1 MTIIV
6 FFIYYIQ
13 MTGKI
18 IKTKRLRNLQ
28 IKKDIK
34 YIYRD
39 LNNKISN
46 LDKDDIV
53 IKNNLSNNH
62 NKEISFIDEI
72 DALINNTILLESEI
86 DKEVEDNDILL
97 TNCQSDSHIIKRDLL
112 NKIRLKNEEINKLKH
127 KNFKIENY
135 LYNHKSKEIELDEE
149 IKQGRNRII
158 ELTSEY
164 EEILKNK
171 KNLEEDLLEV
181 ERIEQLSK
189 KNNEI
194 LQNLKNENL
203 KLNTDLNYT
212 IVKVNKLKK
221 DISKL
226 EIEKQNIQQQIE
238 DSKNKLITEL
248 ENQRKENKGI
258 NNEIILNDKQKE
270 INNLQKEILDLKEK
284 LINLKSKNLND
295 DRDYRQNIIEIENL
309 EKKNNLKLSI
319 YEEQIELLSKN
330 IDKLKKRKENEEED
344 DIELIKQKI
353 QQLEQEHKLKLIKI
367 SEEGKKID
375 KLEFEIDRKK
385 LINLRLKRDIINMK
399 NGNFQQVL
407 IDRKKDQ
414 EELKETIKNEE
425 LLFSN

>member
-1 MTIIV
+1 MNEYRIE
-6 FFIYYIQ
+6 
-13 MTGKI
+13 
-18 IKTKRLRNLQ
+18 KTKESIIDL
-28 IKKDIK
+28 KKDIK

-127 KNFKIENY
+127 KNFKMENY

-189 KNNEI
+189 KDNEI

-203 KLNTDLNYT
+203 KLNTDLNYN

-248 ENQRKENKGI
+248 ENKRKESKGK
-258 NNEIILNDKQKE
+258 NNEKVLNDKQKE
-270 INNLQKEILDLKEK
+270 IDNLQKEILNLKEH
-284 LINLKSKNLND
+284 LINLKSKNLNY

>member
-1 MTIIV
+1 MNEYRIE
-6 FFIYYIQ
+6 
-13 MTGKI
+13 
-18 IKTKRLRNLQ
+18 KTKESIIDL
-28 IKKDIK
+28 KKDIK

-203 KLNTDLNYT
+203 KLNTDLNYN

-258 NNEIILNDKQKE
+258 NNEIILKDKQKE

-295 DRDYRQNIIEIENL
+295 DRDYRQNIIEIEN
-309 EKKNNLKLSI
+309 
-319 YEEQIELLSKN
+319 
-330 IDKLKKRKENEEED
+330 
-344 DIELIKQKI
+344 
-353 QQLEQEHKLKLIKI
+353 
-367 SEEGKKID
+367 
-375 KLEFEIDRKK
+375 
-385 LINLRLKRDIINMK
+385 
-399 NGNFQQVL
+399 
-407 IDRKKDQ
+407 
-414 EELKETIKNEE
+414 
-425 LLFSN
+425 

>member
-1 MTIIV
+1 MNEYRIE
-6 FFIYYIQ
+6 
-13 MTGKI
+13 
-18 IKTKRLRNLQ
+18 KTKESIIDL
-28 IKKDIK
+28 KKDIK

-135 LYNHKSKEIELDEE
+135 LYNHKSKEIKLDDE

-203 KLNTDLNYT
+203 KLNTDLNYN

-248 ENQRKENKGI
+248 ENKRKENKGI

-330 IDKLKKRKENEEED
+330 IGKLKKRKENEEED

-425 LLFSN
+425 VLFSN

>member
-1 MTIIV
+1 MNDYRIE
-6 FFIYYIQ
+6 
-13 MTGKI
+13 
-18 IKTKRLRNLQ
+18 KTKESITDLR
-28 IKKDIK
+28 KDIK

-46 LDKDDIV
+46 LDKDNIV

-62 NKEISFIDEI
+62 NNEISFIDEI
-72 DALINNTILLESEI
+72 DEIINNTIILETKI
-86 DKEVEDNDILL
+86 NKEVEDNEIIL
-97 TNCQSDSHIIKRDLL
+97 TNCESDSHIIKRNLL

-158 ELTSEY
+158 QLTREY
-164 EEILKNK
+164 EEILQNK
-171 KNLEEDLLEV
+171 KKLEEDLLEM
-181 ERIEQLSK
+181 ERIEKLSK
-189 KNNEI
+189 TNNEI
-194 LQNLKNENL
+194 LEKLKNENL

-226 EIEKQNIQQQIE
+226 EIEKNNIQQKIE

-248 ENQRKENKGI
+248 ENKRKESKGK
-258 NNEIILNDKQKE
+258 NNEKVLNDKQKE
-270 INNLQKEILDLKEK
+270 IDNLQKEILNLKEH
-284 LINLKSKNLND
+284 LINLKSKNLNY

-319 YEEQIELLSKN
+319 YEEQIDILSKN
-330 IDKLKKRKENEEED
+330 IDRLKKRKENEQED
-344 DIELIKQKI
+344 DIEIIKQKI

-367 SEEGKKID
+367 SEEGKNID

-385 LINLRLKRDIINMK
+385 LINLRLKRDMVNMQ

-414 EELKETIKNEE
+414 EELKETLKNEE

>member
-1 MTIIV
+1 MNEYRIE
-6 FFIYYIQ
+6 
-13 MTGKI
+13 
-18 IKTKRLRNLQ
+18 KTKESIIDL
-28 IKKDIK
+28 KKDIK

-171 KNLEEDLLEV
+171 KHLEEDLLEV

-189 KNNEI
+189 KNNVI

-203 KLNTDLNYT
+203 KLNTDLNYN

-248 ENQRKENKGI
+248 ENKRKENKGI

>member
-1 MTIIV
+1 MNEYRIE
-6 FFIYYIQ
+6 
-13 MTGKI
+13 
-18 IKTKRLRNLQ
+18 KTKESIIDL
-28 IKKDIK
+28 KKDIK

-203 KLNTDLNYT
+203 KLNTDLNYN

-258 NNEIILNDKQKE
+258 NNEIILKDKQKE

-353 QQLEQEHKLKLIKI
+353 QQLQQEHKLKLIKI

>member
-1 MTIIV
+1 MNEYRIE
-6 FFIYYIQ
+6 
-13 MTGKI
+13 
-18 IKTKRLRNLQ
+18 KTKESIIDL
-28 IKKDIK
+28 KKDIK

-203 KLNTDLNYT
+203 KLNTDLNYN

-248 ENQRKENKGI
+248 ENKRKESKGK
-258 NNEIILNDKQKE
+258 NNEKVLNDKQKE
-270 INNLQKEILDLKEK
+270 IDNLQKEILNLKEH
-284 LINLKSKNLND
+284 LINLKSKNLNY

-319 YEEQIELLSKN
+319 YEEQIDLLSKN

-367 SEEGKKID
+367 SEESKKID

-414 EELKETIKNEE
+414 EELKEIIKNEE

>member
-1 MTIIV
+1 MNDYRIE
-6 FFIYYIQ
+6 
-13 MTGKI
+13 
-18 IKTKRLRNLQ
+18 KTKESITDLR
-28 IKKDIK
+28 KDIK

-46 LDKDDIV
+46 LDKDNIV

-62 NKEISFIDEI
+62 NNEISFIDEI
-72 DALINNTILLESEI
+72 DEIINNTIILETKI
-86 DKEVEDNDILL
+86 NKEVEDNEIIL
-97 TNCQSDSHIIKRDLL
+97 TNCESDSHIIKRNLL

-158 ELTSEY
+158 QLTREY
-164 EEILKNK
+164 EEILQNK
-171 KNLEEDLLEV
+171 KKLEEDLLEM
-181 ERIEQLSK
+181 ERIEKLSK
-189 KNNEI
+189 TNNEI
-194 LQNLKNENL
+194 LEKLKNENL

-226 EIEKQNIQQQIE
+226 EIEKNNIQQKIE

-248 ENQRKENKGI
+248 ENKRKESKGK
-258 NNEIILNDKQKE
+258 NNEKVINDKQKE
-270 INNLQKEILDLKEK
+270 IDNLQKEILNLKEH
-284 LINLKSKNLND
+284 LINLKSKNLNY

-309 EKKNNLKLSI
+309 EKKNNLKLNI
-319 YEEQIELLSKN
+319 YEEQIDILSKN
-330 IDKLKKRKENEEED
+330 IDRLKKRKENEQED
-344 DIELIKQKI
+344 DIEIIKQKI

-367 SEEGKKID
+367 SEEGKNID

-385 LINLRLKRDIINMK
+385 LINLRLKRDMVNMQ

-414 EELKETIKNEE
+414 EELKETLKNEE

>member
-1 MTIIV
+1 MNDYRIE
-6 FFIYYIQ
+6 
-13 MTGKI
+13 
-18 IKTKRLRNLQ
+18 KTKESITDLR
-28 IKKDIK
+28 KDIK

-46 LDKDDIV
+46 LDKDNIV

-62 NKEISFIDEI
+62 NNEISFIDEI
-72 DALINNTILLESEI
+72 DEIINNTIILETKI
-86 DKEVEDNDILL
+86 NKEVEDNEIIL
-97 TNCQSDSHIIKRDLL
+97 TNCESDSHIIKRNLL

-158 ELTSEY
+158 QLTREY
-164 EEILKNK
+164 EEILQNK
-171 KNLEEDLLEV
+171 KKLEEDLLEM
-181 ERIEQLSK
+181 ERIEKLSK
-189 KNNEI
+189 TNNEI
-194 LQNLKNENL
+194 LEKLKNENL

-248 ENQRKENKGI
+248 ENKRKENKGI

-270 INNLQKEILDLKEK
+270 IDNLQKEILNLKEH

-309 EKKNNLKLSI
+309 EKKNN
-319 YEEQIELLSKN
+319 
-330 IDKLKKRKENEEED
+330 KLKNKKRYY
-344 DIELIKQKI
+344 
-353 QQLEQEHKLKLIKI
+353 
-367 SEEGKKID
+367 
-375 KLEFEIDRKK
+375 
-385 LINLRLKRDIINMK
+385 
-399 NGNFQQVL
+399 
-407 IDRKKDQ
+407 
-414 EELKETIKNEE
+414 
-425 LLFSN
+425 

>member
-1 MTIIV
+1 MNEYRIE
-6 FFIYYIQ
+6 
-13 MTGKI
+13 
-18 IKTKRLRNLQ
+18 KTKESIIDL
-28 IKKDIK
+28 KKDIK

-62 NKEISFIDEI
+62 NKEISFIDKI

-171 KNLEEDLLEV
+171 KHLEEDLLEV

-189 KNNEI
+189 KNNVI

-203 KLNTDLNYT
+203 KLNTDLNYN

>member
-1 MTIIV
+1 MNDYRIE
-6 FFIYYIQ
+6 
-13 MTGKI
+13 
-18 IKTKRLRNLQ
+18 KTKESITDLR
-28 IKKDIK
+28 KDIK

-46 LDKDDIV
+46 LDKDNIV

-62 NKEISFIDEI
+62 NNEISFIDEI
-72 DALINNTILLESEI
+72 DEIINNTIILETKI
-86 DKEVEDNDILL
+86 NKEVEDNEIIL
-97 TNCQSDSHIIKRDLL
+97 TNCESDSHIIKRNLL

-158 ELTSEY
+158 QLTREY
-164 EEILKNK
+164 EEILQNK
-171 KNLEEDLLEV
+171 KKLEEDLLEM
-181 ERIEQLSK
+181 ERIEKLSK
-189 KNNEI
+189 TNNEI
-194 LQNLKNENL
+194 LEKLKNENL

-226 EIEKQNIQQQIE
+226 EIEKNNIQQKIE

-248 ENQRKENKGI
+248 ENKRKESKGK
-258 NNEIILNDKQKE
+258 NNEKVINDKQKE
-270 INNLQKEILDLKEK
+270 IDNLQKEILNLKEH
-284 LINLKSKNLND
+284 LINLKSKNLNY

-309 EKKNNLKLSI
+309 DKKNNLKLSI
-319 YEEQIELLSKN
+319 YEEQIDILSKN
-330 IDKLKKRKENEEED
+330 IDRLKKRKENEQED
-344 DIELIKQKI
+344 DIEIIKQKI

>member
-1 MTIIV
+1 MNEYRIE
-6 FFIYYIQ
+6 
-13 MTGKI
+13 
-18 IKTKRLRNLQ
+18 KTKESIIDL
-28 IKKDIK
+28 KKDIK

-203 KLNTDLNYT
+203 KLNTDLNYN

>member
-1 MTIIV
+1 MNEYRIE
-6 FFIYYIQ
+6 
-13 MTGKI
+13 
-18 IKTKRLRNLQ
+18 KTKESIIDL
-28 IKKDIK
+28 KKDIK

-171 KNLEEDLLEV
+171 KHLEEDLLEV

-189 KNNEI
+189 KNNVI

-203 KLNTDLNYT
+203 KLNTDLNYN

>member
-1 MTIIV
+1 M
-6 FFIYYIQ
+6 
-13 MTGKI
+13 
-18 IKTKRLRNLQ
+18 
-28 IKKDIK
+28 
-34 YIYRD
+34 
-39 LNNKISN
+39 
-46 LDKDDIV
+46 
-53 IKNNLSNNH
+53 
-62 NKEISFIDEI
+62 
-72 DALINNTILLESEI
+72 
-86 DKEVEDNDILL
+86 
-97 TNCQSDSHIIKRDLL
+97 
-112 NKIRLKNEEINKLKH
+112 
-127 KNFKIENY
+127 
-135 LYNHKSKEIELDEE
+135 
-149 IKQGRNRII
+149 
-158 ELTSEY
+158 
-164 EEILKNK
+164 
-171 KNLEEDLLEV
+171 

-203 KLNTDLNYT
+203 KLNTDLNYN

-248 ENQRKENKGI
+248 ENKRKENKGI

-375 KLEFEIDRKK
+375 KLEFEIDRKQ

-425 LLFSN
+425 VLFSN

>member
-1 MTIIV
+1 MNEYRIE
-6 FFIYYIQ
+6 
-13 MTGKI
+13 
-18 IKTKRLRNLQ
+18 KTKESIIDL
-28 IKKDIK
+28 KKDIK

-189 KNNEI
+189 KNNVI

-203 KLNTDLNYT
+203 KLNTDLNYN

-226 EIEKQNIQQQIE
+226 EIEKQNKQQQI
-238 DSKNKLITEL
+238 
-248 ENQRKENKGI
+248 
-258 NNEIILNDKQKE
+258 
-270 INNLQKEILDLKEK
+270 
-284 LINLKSKNLND
+284 
-295 DRDYRQNIIEIENL
+295 
-309 EKKNNLKLSI
+309 
-319 YEEQIELLSKN
+319 
-330 IDKLKKRKENEEED
+330 
-344 DIELIKQKI
+344 
-353 QQLEQEHKLKLIKI
+353 
-367 SEEGKKID
+367 
-375 KLEFEIDRKK
+375 
-385 LINLRLKRDIINMK
+385 
-399 NGNFQQVL
+399 
-407 IDRKKDQ
+407 KD
-414 EELKETIKNEE
+414 
-425 LLFSN
+425 

>member
-1 MTIIV
+1 MNDYRIE
-6 FFIYYIQ
+6 
-13 MTGKI
+13 
-18 IKTKRLRNLQ
+18 KTKESITDLR
-28 IKKDIK
+28 KDIK

-46 LDKDDIV
+46 LDKDNIV

-62 NKEISFIDEI
+62 NNEISFIDEI
-72 DALINNTILLESEI
+72 DEIINNTIILETKI
-86 DKEVEDNDILL
+86 NKEVEDNEIIL
-97 TNCQSDSHIIKRDLL
+97 TNCESDSHIIKRNLL

-158 ELTSEY
+158 QLTREY
-164 EEILKNK
+164 EEILQNK
-171 KNLEEDLLEV
+171 KKLEEDLLEM
-181 ERIEQLSK
+181 ERIEKLSK
-189 KNNEI
+189 TNNEI
-194 LQNLKNENL
+194 LEKLKNENL

-248 ENQRKENKGI
+248 ENKRKESKGK
-258 NNEIILNDKQKE
+258 NNEKVINDKQKE
-270 INNLQKEILDLKEK
+270 IDNLQKEILNLKEH
-284 LINLKSKNLND
+284 LINLKSKNLNY

-367 SEEGKKID
+367 SEEGKNID
-375 KLEFEIDRKK
+375 KLEFEIDRKI
-385 LINLRLKRDIINMK
+385 LINLRLKRDMVNMQ

-414 EELKETIKNEE
+414 EELKETLKNEE

>member
-1 MTIIV
+1 MNEYRIE
-6 FFIYYIQ
+6 
-13 MTGKI
+13 
-18 IKTKRLRNLQ
+18 KTKESIIDL
-28 IKKDIK
+28 KKDIK

-194 LQNLKNENL
+194 LQILKNENL
-203 KLNTDLNYT
+203 KLNTDLNYN

-425 LLFSN
+425 VLFSN